1 MVNLTP
7 QQKSICDYIRA
18 CTSMRGYPPTVRE
31 IAAFLGVSSTSTVQF
46 HLDKLERLGVLTRS
60 AGRTRSVSLTEAF
73 AQPEGIPVV
82 GSVAAGAPILA
93 EENIVDRL
101 LFDPGDD
108 AEYFAL
114 VIRGD
119 SMKNAGI
126 LNGDTVVVKKTAAA
140 RSGEIVIALLDD
152 EATCKR
158 LDTSTGHVRLMPENE
173 DYQPI
178 DGDNAVILGKV
189 SAVVRRY

>member
-1 MVNLTP
+1 MIQLTQ
-7 QQKSICDYIRA
+7 QQKNICEYIRT
-18 CTSMRGYPPTVRE
+18 CTSLRGYPPTVRE

-46 HLDKLERLGVLTRS
+46 HLDKLERMGVITRS

-73 AQPEGIPVV
+73 QQPEGIPVV

-93 EENIVDRL
+93 EENIIDRL
-101 LFDPGDD
+101 LYDPGDD
-108 AEYFAL
+108 GEYFAL

-126 LNGDTVVVKKTAAA
+126 LNGDTVVVKKTPAA
-140 RSGEIVIALLDD
+140 RSGEIVIALLED

-158 LDTSTGHVRLMPENE
+158 LDTSAGHVWLLPENE

-178 DGDNAVILGKV
+178 DGKNAVILGRV

>member
-1 MVNLTP
+1 MIQLT
-7 QQKSICDYIRA
+7 QHQKNICEYIRT
-18 CTSMRGYPPTVRE
+18 CTSLRGYPPTVRE

-46 HLDKLERLGVLTRS
+46 HLDKLERMGVITRS

-73 AQPEGIPVV
+73 QQPEGIPVV

-93 EENIVDRL
+93 EENIIDRL
-101 LFDPGDD
+101 LYDPGDD
-108 AEYFAL
+108 GEYFAL

-126 LNGDTVVVKKTAAA
+126 LNGDTVVVKKTPAA
-140 RSGEIVIALLDD
+140 RSGEIVIALLED

-158 LDTSTGHVRLMPENE
+158 LDTSDGHVWLLPENE

-178 DGDNAVILGKV
+178 DGENAVILGRV

>member
-1 MVNLTP
+1 MIQLTQ
-7 QQKSICDYIRA
+7 QQKNICEYIRT
-18 CTSMRGYPPTVRE
+18 CTSLRGYPPTVRE

-46 HLDKLERLGVLTRS
+46 HLDKLERMGVITRS

-73 AQPEGIPVV
+73 QQPEGIPVV

-93 EENIVDRL
+93 EENIIDRL
-101 LFDPGDD
+101 LYDPGDD
-108 AEYFAL
+108 GEYFAL

-126 LNGDTVVVKKTAAA
+126 LNGDTVVVKKTPAA
-140 RSGEIVIALLDD
+140 RSGEIVIALLED

-158 LDTSTGHVRLMPENE
+158 LDTSAGHVWLLPENE

-178 DGDNAVILGKV
+178 DGENAVILGRV